1 MLTTSCR
8 RLPQHGYM
16 QLTKQTS
23 MYAKFEWRGASSE
36 PNKISA
42 WPGPTHTGIQTI
54 LDCMQRAWPD
64 RAWLLDASLASLVQA
79 SKHARSVGVLYTTT
93 SLHLQQINCVH
104 STTIFYVFAT
114 EHGHP
119 QPQSTATDHSHRP
132 DHRAQLAEDPN
143 SSSV

>member
-79 SKHARSVGVLYTTT
+79 SKHAPNLNHRGFNAPDPIDRSGKTL
-93 SLHLQQINCVH
+93 L
-104 STTIFYVFAT
+104 
-114 EHGHP
+114 
-119 QPQSTATDHSHRP
+119 
-132 DHRAQLAEDPN
+132 
-143 SSSV
+143 

>member
-79 SKHARSVGVLYTTT
+79 SKHAV
-93 SLHLQQINCVH
+93 
-104 STTIFYVFAT
+104 YVSFLFFF
-114 EHGHP
+114 G
-119 QPQSTATDHSHRP
+119 QY
-132 DHRAQLAEDPN
+132 
-143 SSSV
+143 